1 MTASRDYVSVRN
13 LAEVP
18 SFVAG
23 TYDKPIQV
31 RRSVGDTYVDYSSRQ
46 FFDEVRAFSLGL
58 AGIGVGEGDRVGIVC
73 ESRPEWSIA
82 DFAILSARAL
92 TVPVYPTLSA
102 PQTQVILSDAGAS
115 VAIVSDR
122 LQAEK
127 LLSVAAALPALQ
139 AIVVVAPDAEG
150 ELPSHPDVRLATM
163 ADVTARGRARL
174 AEDAGLAERYHA
186 SVAAIDPSAPATIIY
201 TSGTTGTPKGV
212 VLTHAN
218 ILSNVVASNAIL
230 GVHAG
235 DTALS
240 FLPLSHI
247 FERMA
252 LNLFL
257 CAGGTVVFAESLQ
270 TVGRDLEKVKPTL
283 MTGVPRVYEKFHTAV
298 IEKVAAAPRIR
309 QRLFTWGLDVGYR
322 MSQARLAGEQ
332 PSFALRFQHPLAD
345 ALVLR
350 KVRERTGGRLRL
362 MVSGSAPLAV
372 STAEFFFAV
381 GLPIFEGYGL
391 TETSPVITIS
401 PLQAPRLGKV
411 GTPIPGV
418 EIRIGADGEV
428 LVRGPNVMRGYYNR
442 PQDTAEA
449 LAGGWFHT
457 GDVGEIDEDG
467 YLKITD
473 RKKDLIVT
481 SGGKNIAP
489 QPIEQRLKASPLVAE
504 AILVGDRR
512 NFPAALIVPDFAMLE
527 ARVRAAGI
535 VAGSREELVGHSDV
549 QAWFQTLI
557 DDINGG
563 LAQFERIKRFA
574 VLPSELT
581 IEGGELTPTMKL
593 RRKIMEQRWAAVIE
607 RLYTREPAAD
617 PA

>member
-1 MTASRDYVSVRN
+1 MPA
-13 LAEVP
+13 
-18 SFVAG
+18 FVVDV
-23 TYDKPIQV
+23 YDKPVQV
-31 RRSVGDTYVDYSSRQ
+31 RRSVGDRYVDYSSRQ
-46 FFDEVRAFSLGL
+46 FFEEVRAFSLGL
-58 AGIGVGEGDRVGIVC
+58 PSTGVAPGDRIGIVC

-82 DFAILSARAL
+82 DFGILGAGAL

-102 PQTQVILSDAGAS
+102 PQTQVILADAGAS
-115 VAIVSDR
+115 LAVVSDR

-127 LLSVAAALPALQ
+127 LLAVASDLPALRG
-139 AIVVVAPDAEG
+139 IVIAAPDG
-150 ELPSHPDVRLATM
+150 VSLPSHPTVRLETM
-163 ADVTARGRARL
+163 AGVAARGRERL
-174 AEDAGLAERYHA
+174 AAEPGLADRYRDFIA
-186 SVAAIDPSAPATIIY
+186 SLDPGAPATIIY

-212 VLTHAN
+212 VLSHAN
-218 ILSNVVASNAIL
+218 ILSNVVASNVVL
-230 GVHAG
+230 GVTAE

-252 LNLFL
+252 LALFL

-270 TVGRDLEKVKPTL
+270 TVGRDLEKVRPTL
-283 MTGVPRVYEKFHTAV
+283 MTGVPRVYEKFHAAV
-298 IEKVAAAPRIR
+298 IEKVAAAPPLR
-309 QRLFTWGLDVGYR
+309 QRLFSWGLGVGYR
-322 MSQARLAGEQ
+322 MSRARLAGQ
-332 PSFALRFQHPLAD
+332 SAPLGTRIQHWLAD
-345 ALVLR
+345 VLVLG
-350 KVRERTGGRLRL
+350 KVRQRTGGRLRM

-381 GLPIFEGYGL
+381 GLPLFEGYGL
-391 TETSPVITIS
+391 TETSPVITIN
-401 PLQAPRLGKV
+401 PLGAPRLGMV
-411 GTPIPGV
+411 GTPISGV
-418 EIRIGADGEV
+418 EVRIADDGEI
-428 LVRGPNVMRGYYNR
+428 LVRGPNVMQGYYNR
-442 PQDTAEA
+442 PTETAEA

-457 GDVGEIDEDG
+457 GDVGEIEADG
-467 YLKITD
+467 YLRITD

-504 AILVGDRR
+504 AILVGERR

-527 ARVRAAGI
+527 ARLKAQGA
-535 VAGSREELVGHSDV
+535 VAGTRESMIARADV
-549 QAWFQTLI
+549 QAWYQELI
-557 DDINGG
+557 DDINEG

-593 RRKIMEQRWAAVIE
+593 RRKIMEQRWADVVE
-607 RLYTREPAAD
+607 RLYTREPTAE

>member
-283 MTGVPRVYEKFHTAV
+283 MTGVPRYEKFHTAV

-309 QRLFTWGLDVGYR
+309 QRLFTWGLDVG
-322 MSQARLAGEQ
+322 APNVAGEAGRRTAVIRAAVPAPTRRRAGAAQ
-332 PSFALRFQHPLAD
+332 GPRAHGRTPAPHGLRQRA
-345 ALVLR
+345 
-350 KVRERTGGRLRL
+350 
-362 MVSGSAPLAV
+362 LAV